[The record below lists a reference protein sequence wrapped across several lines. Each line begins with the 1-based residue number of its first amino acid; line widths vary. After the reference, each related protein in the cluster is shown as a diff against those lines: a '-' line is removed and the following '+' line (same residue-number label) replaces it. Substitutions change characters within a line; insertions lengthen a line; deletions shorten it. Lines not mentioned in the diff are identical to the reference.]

1 MKKHK
6 LDKLFS
12 DKLNDYQRQP
22 STAGWERLEES
33 LEQRPQKQ
41 LWTWISIAASAML
54 VAFSSWYMFADDSS
68 VSQSN
73 YTYSDSQVNEVDV
86 PYEIVLVP
94 VFIQVP
100 IDHSTTEAQL
110 ADNKVPEIKSERNE
124 YILPKNISN
133 TSVTLAN
140 NSPNA
145 HQLVPARQLPEVID
159 DTQSEDLRI
168 AQASEAITE
177 NIADIHE
184 PLTIIYKLSEPEPKS
199 NFTKAIDYVVEV
211 RNGDK
216 KLVDF
221 KKIKEN
227 IKLKLKL
234 NKEVNSI

>member
-1 MKKHK
+1 MIKHK
-6 LDKLFS
+6 IDKLFS
-12 DKLNDYQRQP
+12 DKLNDYQYQP

-33 LEQRPQKQ
+33 LKQRSQKQ

-54 VAFSSWYMFADDSS
+54 VAFSSWYMLADDSS
-68 VSQSN
+68 VNHSN

-94 VFIQVP
+94 VFIRVP
-100 IDHSTTEAQL
+100 VERSPAVAQL
-110 ADNKVPEIKSERNE
+110 AENEAPRPKSRRNE
-124 YILPKNISN
+124 SMLPKNISN
-133 TSVTLAN
+133 TPIPLAN
-140 NSPNA
+140 NYPNT
-145 HQLVPARQLPEVID
+145 HQLTPDI
-159 DTQSEDLRI
+159 QSEDLRMS
-168 AQASEAITE
+168 QTSEAIAE
-177 NIADIHE
+177 SSDDIRE

-216 KLVDF
+216 KLVNF

-227 IKLKLKL
+227 IRSKLKL